1 MTVPNSII
9 KCLSGVPLDNT
20 YENTLFFANASA
32 QTSYFNSMMIP
43 GMQFTNQSFQRKN
56 ANTLRIEAKSENL
69 NRCNYIMFQNTNYSN
84 KWFYAFVVEVNYI
97 NDNTTEIVYELDV
110 MQTWFFDFYLQQ
122 AWVEREH
129 TSSDGLYEHTVP
141 ETLPVNYYV
150 QMAEVDSDNFKDME
164 AVVICTLTQEGAKG
178 SATTK
183 TATAPATNTSTTDS
197 NDTSST
203 VKVDPADEPKTSTT
217 ATTDSKTDGSKI
229 VPMDTDY
236 PLPDTPSSGG
246 NSTST
251 AAPAG
256 NIDNTWCGASVY
268 GIEDIDTFTD
278 FFNKVSSNGT
288 QDGIIAAYM
297 IPKAFDQNAGKGNSI
312 HTVKSRNNYSM
323 LTPIN
328 RYTGSLDGYTPKN
341 KKMYCYPFTYLLVT
355 TGDNS
360 CEYHFEN
367 FDGVGA
373 ASAVTAQFN
382 EVCSVLPP
390 VSGMI
395 WPNNYQT
402 NIDSVKGN
410 TNFMVGIGN
419 FPICCYSIDTY
430 RAYVAQNANNILLQG
445 ITAAAQIGAGIGM
458 AVTGNPGGI
467 TTAVNGIGSALGLMA
482 DQADAAKKPDTGTK
496 PDCSNAL
503 YASGNK
509 KVRYLSMTCDA
520 TTARN
525 CDDFLSRYGYKVNR
539 LKVPNIHA
547 REQWTYCKTAGC
559 SISGSIPVDA
569 ARKICEIFDAGVT
582 HWTVPQNVGNYS
594 LSNNPL

>member
-1 MTVPNSII
+1 MTVPNSLI

-20 YENTLFFANASA
+20 YENTLFFATASA

-150 QMAEVDSDNFKDME
+150 QMAEVDSEHFKDME

-183 TATAPATNTSTTDS
+183 TATATTD
-197 NDTSST
+197 D
-203 VKVDPADEPKTSTT
+203 
-217 ATTDSKTDGSKI
+217 SKI
-229 VPMDTDY
+229 VPLDTDY
-236 PLPDTPSSGG
+236 PLPDTPDTGG
-246 NSTST
+246 NSTGT

-268 GIEDIDTFTD
+268 GIEDIHTFVD
-278 FFNKVSSNGT
+278 FFNKVSTNGT

-297 IPKAFDQNAGKGNSI
+297 IPKAFDQAAGKGKNI

-323 LTPIN
+323 LTAIN

-373 ASAVTAQFN
+373 ATSITAQFN

-402 NIDSVKGN
+402 NIGSVKGN

-445 ITAAAQIGAGIGM
+445 LTAAAQIGAGVGM
-458 AVTGNPGGI
+458 AFAGMPGGI

-509 KVRYLSMTCDA
+509 KVRYLTMTCDA

-569 ARKICEIFDAGVT
+569 ARRICQIFDAGVT
-582 HWTVPQNVGNYS
+582 HWTTPQNVGNYS